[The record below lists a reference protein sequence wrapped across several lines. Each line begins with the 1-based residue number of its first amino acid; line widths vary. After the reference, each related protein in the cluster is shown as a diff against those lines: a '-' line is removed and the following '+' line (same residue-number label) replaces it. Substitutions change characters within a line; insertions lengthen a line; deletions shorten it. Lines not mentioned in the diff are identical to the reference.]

1 MRISFLASCFLFHS
15 VVPLLCSPLS
25 IVHVPTLEQVILFCR
40 DRKLKLM
47 IETKEYVDHHLL
59 RSKIVALYDKYDMY
73 SWSFVATFNPWSV
86 RRQIGIWTSWAP
98 AGQVLLCS
106 ARTVRGNC

>member
-1 MRISFLASCFLFHS
+1 M
-15 VVPLLCSPLS
+15 
-25 IVHVPTLEQVILFCR
+25 ILFCR
-40 DRKLKLM
+40 ERKLKLM

-86 RRQIGIWTSWAP
+86 RDGHGGLRSPRDSLERRAAHTVCRGEM
-98 AGQVLLCS
+98 LYCS
-106 ARTVRGNC
+106 F